1 MSRADTARADGL
13 LVREGRIARLG
24 GYDAL
29 KRAYPEAETLD
40 WSALYVLPAL
50 VNTHVHLEFDATA
63 QARVHYIDE
72 TPALRALGAAKR
84 ANEALKSGVATL
96 RDAGSDWTLLDL
108 KTPRAG
114 ELCALPRM
122 QMAGPPLT
130 VTGGHLHFLG
140 EETDGVTDMVRQTR
154 LRQKRGCDAVKLIV
168 TGGQMTPGSVAER
181 VSMTTEEI
189 RAVVDEAHLL
199 NVPTFAH
206 CLTTEGFA
214 RCMDGGV
221 DCIEHI
227 ACFIRNRENGLLE
240 RVYEP
245 EVHGAIRGAEALFHD
260 GAFRRIS
267 QSGRLP
273 KWKTPV
279 RRERNLLAGTGR
291 ADVCHFQKGDR
302 AGASARLRHGRRN
315 GRHAF

>member
-1 MSRADTARADGL
+1 MKLCLIKARAIYEPGGYGGADGL

-154 LRQKRGCDAVKLIV
+154 LRQKR
-168 TGGQMTPGSVAER
+168 
-181 VSMTTEEI
+181 
-189 RAVVDEAHLL
+189 
-199 NVPTFAH
+199 
-206 CLTTEGFA
+206 
-214 RCMDGGV
+214 
-221 DCIEHI
+221 
-227 ACFIRNRENGLLE
+227 
-240 RVYEP
+240 
-245 EVHGAIRGAEALFHD
+245 
-260 GAFRRIS
+260 
-267 QSGRLP
+267 
-273 KWKTPV
+273 
-279 RRERNLLAGTGR
+279 
-291 ADVCHFQKGDR
+291 
-302 AGASARLRHGRRN
+302 
-315 GRHAF
+315 

>member
-1 MSRADTARADGL
+1 MKLCLIKARAIYEPGGYGGADGL

-96 RDAGSDWTLLDL
+96 RDAGSDWTPARLEN
-108 KTPRAG
+108 TGVRANSA
-114 ELCALPRM
+114 ALPRM

-168 TGGQMTPGSVAER
+168 TGGR
-181 VSMTTEEI
+181 
-189 RAVVDEAHLL
+189 
-199 NVPTFAH
+199 
-206 CLTTEGFA
+206 
-214 RCMDGGV
+214 
-221 DCIEHI
+221 
-227 ACFIRNRENGLLE
+227 
-240 RVYEP
+240 
-245 EVHGAIRGAEALFHD
+245 
-260 GAFRRIS
+260 
-267 QSGRLP
+267 
-273 KWKTPV
+273 
-279 RRERNLLAGTGR
+279 
-291 ADVCHFQKGDR
+291 
-302 AGASARLRHGRRN
+302 
-315 GRHAF
+315 